1 MTVKPA
7 RLFIKAFKRRWSE
20 DGGYR
25 EVLVIAVPLI
35 LSTGAWSLLLFV
47 DRMFLSWYSSDAIA
61 AAMPAGMASFAM
73 MCLFIGT
80 AAYVNTFVAQYFGA
94 REEENIGA
102 VIWQGIYFSG
112 LSILIVVPAYLWSEE
127 FFALIS
133 HEESVQLLEVDY
145 FKLLMYSAVFMVLN
159 NTLSSFFSGLGKTMV
174 VMWVS
179 ILITV
184 INMVLD
190 YLFIFGK
197 FGFSEM
203 GIRGAATATNI
214 AVIIGSIVLLSLIFQ
229 EKYIQRFQLLS
240 AWRFNKKLFN
250 RLVYFGFPN
259 GLRLFIDMSAFTA
272 FLLFIGTLG
281 TRELVASNIAFNIN
295 ALSFLPM
302 VGLMIGVAVVVGQR
316 LGENQPQLAEK
327 ATWSAIHIALTFF
340 GVLAVLYLSIPK
352 VFIYP
357 FTLNGGLD
365 DMQGSVEMIVLLLK
379 FIAFFGMFDA
389 LFLVFLGALEGA
401 GDTRFIMKMSF
412 IISLLL
418 LVLPCYLYIKNF
430 EANIYVLWSIITLNV
445 ILYCLVFFMR
455 FYKGPW
461 KTMSVIH

>member
-1 MTVKPA
+1 MLKT
-7 RLFIKAFKRRWSE
+7 FKTRWSE

-35 LSTGAWSLLLFV
+35 VSTGAWSLLLFV

-94 REEENIGA
+94 GEEENIGA
-102 VIWQGIYFSG
+102 VIWQGIYFTG
-112 LSILIVVPAYLWSEE
+112 LSVFLVIPAYLWAEE
-127 FFALIS
+127 FFALIGHS
-133 HEESVQLLEVDY
+133 ESLQLLEVDY
-145 FKLLMYSAVFMVLN
+145 FKVLMYSAVFIVLN

-184 INMVLD
+184 INILLD

-203 GIRGAATATNI
+203 GIRGAATATNS
-214 AVIIGSIVLLSLIFQ
+214 AVIIGSIALLVLIFQ
-229 EKYIQRFQLLS
+229 RKYRQRFQLLS
-240 AWRFNKKLFN
+240 AWKFDKKIFN

-272 FLLFIGTLG
+272 FLMFVGTLG
-281 TRELVASNIAFNIN
+281 TRELAASNIAFNIN

-316 LGENQPQLAEK
+316 LGENKPHLAEK
-327 ATWSAIHIALTFF
+327 ATWSAIHIALAFF
-340 GVLAVLYLSIPK
+340 GILAVLYLSIPK
-352 VFIYP
+352 IFIYP
-357 FTLNGGLD
+357 FTLNGGLA
-365 DMQGSVEMIVLLLK
+365 DMEGSVEMIVVLLK

-412 IISLLL
+412 VISGLLL
-418 LVLPCYLYIKNF
+418 MIPCYLYIKNF
-430 EANIYVLWSIITLNV
+430 QANVYVLWSIITLNV
-445 ILYCLVFFMR
+445 VLYCVVFFLR

>member
-1 MTVKPA
+1 MLTS
-7 RLFIKAFKRRWSE
+7 FKARWSA

-25 EVLVIAVPLI
+25 EVLIIAVPLI

-94 REEENIGA
+94 KEEENIGA
-102 VIWQGIYFSG
+102 VMWQGIYLSG
-112 LSILIVVPAYLWSEE
+112 MSILIVIPAYLLAED
-127 FFALIS
+127 FFALIGHS
-133 HEESVQLLEVDY
+133 ISLQSLEVDY
-145 FKLLMYSAVFMVLN
+145 FKLLMYSAVFVVLN

-179 ILITV
+179 VLITM
-184 INMVLD
+184 INILLD
-190 YLFIFGK
+190 YLLIFGNL
-197 FGFSEM
+197 GFPGM

-214 AVIIGSIVLLSLIFQ
+214 AVITGSLVLVLLIFQ
-229 EKYIQRFQLLS
+229 AKYRERFQLLS
-240 AWRFNKKLFN
+240 TWRFDKQLFN
-250 RLVYFGFPN
+250 RLIYFGFPN

-272 FLLFIGTLG
+272 FLMFVGTLG
-281 TRELVASNIAFNIN
+281 TRELAASNIAFNIN

-316 LGENQPQLAEK
+316 LGENKPHLAEK
-327 ATWSAIHIALTFF
+327 ATWSAIHIALLFF
-340 GVLAVLYLSIPK
+340 GLLAIMYLSIPQ

-357 FTLNGGLD
+357 FTLNGGLG
-365 DMQGSVEMIVLLLK
+365 DMYGSVDMIVILLK

-412 IISLLL
+412 IISVLL
-418 LVLPCYLYIKNF
+418 LVVPCYLYISHYQ
-430 EANIYVLWSIITLNV
+430 ANIYVLWSIITINV
-445 ILYCLVFFMR
+445 IIYCLVFFKR
-455 FYKGPW
+455 FYKGSW
-461 KTMSVIH
+461 KKMSVIH

>member
-1 MTVKPA
+1 MLKT
-7 RLFIKAFKRRWSE
+7 LKRRWSE

-61 AAMPAGMASFAM
+61 AAMPAGMASFAI

-94 REEENIGA
+94 GEESKIGA

-112 LSILIVVPAYLWSEE
+112 LSIFIVIPAYVWAEE
-127 FFALIS
+127 FFALIDHS
-133 HEESVQLLEVDY
+133 ESLQLLEVDY
-145 FKLLMYSAVFMVLN
+145 FKLLMYSSVFVVLN
-159 NTLSSFFSGLGKTMV
+159 NTLSSFFSGLGKTIV

-179 ILITV
+179 VLITI
-184 INMVLD
+184 INILLD

-203 GIRGAATATNI
+203 GIGGAAIATNS
-214 AVIIGSIVLLSLIFQ
+214 AVIVGSILLLILIFQ
-229 EKYIQRFQLLS
+229 SKYRQRFQLLS
-240 AWRFNKKLFN
+240 AWRFDKELFN

-259 GLRLFIDMSAFTA
+259 GLRLFIDMSSFTA
-272 FLLFIGTLG
+272 FLMFVGTLG
-281 TRELVASNIAFNIN
+281 TRELAASNIAFNIN

-302 VGLMIGVAVVVGQR
+302 VGLMIGVVVVVGQR
-316 LGENQPQLAEK
+316 LGENKPQLAEK
-327 ATWSAIHIALTFF
+327 ATWSAIHIALVFF
-340 GVLAVLYLSIPK
+340 GVLALLYLSIPK
-352 VFIYP
+352 IFIYP
-357 FTLNGGLD
+357 FTLNEGLS
-365 DMQGSVEMIVLLLK
+365 DMQGSVEMIVVLLK

-412 IISLLL
+412 IISVLL
-418 LVLPCYLYIKNF
+418 LVIPCYLYIKNF
-430 EANIYVLWSIITLNV
+430 QANIYVLWSIITLNV
-445 ILYCLVFFMR
+445 ILYCLVFFLR

>member
-1 MTVKPA
+1 M
-7 RLFIKAFKRRWSE
+7 LKAFKTRWFE

-47 DRMFLSWYSSDAIA
+47 DRMFLSWYSSEAIA

-94 REEENIGA
+94 GEEQNIGA
-102 VIWQGIYFSG
+102 VIWQGIYFSS
-112 LSILIVVPAYLWSEE
+112 LSIFIVIPAYLFAEE
-127 FFALIS
+127 FFSLID
-133 HEESVQLLEVDY
+133 HSVSLQSLEVDY
-145 FKLLMYSAVFMVLN
+145 FELLMYSAVFVVLN

-184 INMVLD
+184 INILLD

-197 FGFSEM
+197 FGFPEM

-214 AVIIGSIVLLSLIFQ
+214 AVTTGSIVLLVLIFQ
-229 EKYIQRFQLLS
+229 RKNISRFQLLS
-240 AWRFNKKLFN
+240 TWRFDKRLFN

-272 FLLFIGTLG
+272 FLMFIGTLG
-281 TRELVASNIAFNIN
+281 TRELAASNIAFNIN

-316 LGENQPQLAEK
+316 LGENKPHLAEK
-327 ATWSAIHIALTFF
+327 ATWSAVHIALAFF
-340 GVLAVLYLSIPK
+340 GVLALLYLSIPK

-357 FTLNGGLD
+357 FTLHDGLG
-365 DMQGSVEMIVLLLK
+365 DMQGSVEMIVVLLK

-412 IISLLL
+412 VISVLL
-418 LVLPCYLYIKNF
+418 LVIPCYLYIKNF
-430 EANIYVLWSIITLNV
+430 QANIYVLWSIITLNV
-445 ILYCLVFFMR
+445 ILYCIVFFMR

-461 KTMSVIH
+461 KTMRVID

>member
-1 MTVKPA
+1 M
-7 RLFIKAFKRRWSE
+7 LKAFKTRWSE

-94 REEENIGA
+94 GEEEKIGA
-102 VIWQGIYFSG
+102 VIWQGIYFSS
-112 LSILIVVPAYLWSEE
+112 LSIFLVVPAYLLAEE
-127 FFALIS
+127 FFALIGHS
-133 HEESVQLLEVDY
+133 QSVQLLEVDY

-179 ILITV
+179 VLITI
-184 INMVLD
+184 INILLD
-190 YLFIFGK
+190 YVFIFGK

-203 GIRGAATATNI
+203 GISGAATATNI
-214 AVIIGSIVLLSLIFQ
+214 AVIIGSIVLLGLIFQ
-229 EKYIQRFQLLS
+229 AKYRKRFQLLS
-240 AWRFNKKLFN
+240 AWRFDKELFN

-272 FLLFIGTLG
+272 FLMFVGTLG
-281 TRELVASNIAFNIN
+281 TRELAASNIAFNIN

-316 LGENQPQLAEK
+316 LGENKPHIAEK
-327 ATWSAIHIALTFF
+327 ATWSAVHIALVFF
-340 GVLAVLYLSIPK
+340 GVLALLYIFIPR

-357 FTLNGGLD
+357 FTLHDGLS
-365 DMQGSVEMIVLLLK
+365 DMEGSVDMIVVLLK

-412 IISLLL
+412 IISGLL
-418 LVLPCYLYIKNF
+418 LVIPCYLYIKYF
-430 EANIYVLWSIITLNV
+430 QADLYVLWLIITLNV
-445 ILYCLVFFMR
+445 ILYCLVFFIR
-455 FYKGPW
+455 FHKGPW

>member
-1 MTVKPA
+1 MLEK
-7 RLFIKAFKRRWSE
+7 FKRRWSE

-94 REEENIGA
+94 KEEEKIGA

-112 LSILIVVPAYLWSEE
+112 LSIVLVVPAYLLAEDFFSLIGHSES
-127 FFALIS
+127 L
-133 HEESVQLLEVDY
+133 QLLEVDY
-145 FKLLMYSAVFMVLN
+145 FKLLMYSAVFVVLN

-179 ILITV
+179 VLITA
-184 INMVLD
+184 INILLD
-190 YLFIFGK
+190 YLFIFGNL
-197 FGFSEM
+197 GFPEM

-214 AVIIGSIVLLSLIFQ
+214 AIITGSLVLVVLIFQ
-229 EKYIQRFQLLS
+229 VKYRERFQLLS
-240 AWRFNKKLFN
+240 SWHFDKQLFN

-272 FLLFIGTLG
+272 FLMFVGTLG
-281 TRELVASNIAFNIN
+281 TRELAASNIAFNIN

-316 LGENQPQLAEK
+316 LGENKPHLAEK

-340 GVLAVLYLSIPK
+340 GALAILYLSIPQ

-357 FTLNGGLD
+357 FTLNGGLS
-365 DMQGSVEMIVLLLK
+365 DMHGSVEMIIVLLK

-412 IISLLL
+412 IISVLL
-418 LVLPCYLYIKNF
+418 LVVPCYLYINYYS
-430 EANIYVLWSIITLNV
+430 ANIYVLWSIITLNV
-445 ILYCLVFFMR
+445 IIYCVVFFMR

>member
-1 MTVKPA
+1 M
-7 RLFIKAFKRRWSE
+7 IKAFKRRWSE
-20 DGGYR
+20 DGGYH

-35 LSTGAWSLLLFV
+35 LSTGAWSLLLFI

-94 REEENIGA
+94 GEEHNIGG
-102 VIWQGIYFSG
+102 VIWQGIYFSC
-112 LSILIVVPAYLWSEE
+112 LSIFLVIPAYILAEE
-127 FFALIS
+127 FFALIGHS
-133 HEESVQLLEVDY
+133 ESLQLLEVDY

-159 NTLSSFFSGLGKTMV
+159 NTLSSFFSGLGKTLV

-179 ILITV
+179 ILITM
-184 INMVLD
+184 INVLLD

-197 FGFSEM
+197 FGFPAM
-203 GIRGAATATNI
+203 GIKGAATATNI
-214 AVIIGSIVLLSLIFQ
+214 AVITGSMVLLGLIFQ
-229 EKYIQRFQLLS
+229 SKYRQRFQLLS
-240 AWRFNKKLFN
+240 SWRFDKKLFN

-272 FLLFIGTLG
+272 FLMFIGTLG

-316 LGENQPQLAEK
+316 LGENKPQLAEK
-327 ATWSAIHIALTFF
+327 ATWSAIHIALAFF
-340 GVLAVLYLSIPK
+340 GVLALLYISIPE

-357 FTLNGGLD
+357 FTLNGGLGD
-365 DMQGSVEMIVLLLK
+365 LQGSEEMIVILLK
-379 FIAFFGMFDA
+379 FIAFFGVFDA

-401 GDTRFIMKMSF
+401 GDTRFVMKMSF
-412 IISLLL
+412 IISVIL
-418 LVLPCYLYIKNF
+418 LVIPCYLYIKYF
-430 EANIYVLWSIITLNV
+430 QANIYVLWSMITINV
-445 ILYCLVFFMR
+445 IVYCAVFFLR

-461 KTMSVIH
+461 KTMRVIN